1 MAGFLWKPTQAS
13 MERKDPMQT
22 VKKAIFV
29 LRLKCLLILSVF
41 TASCSSVGVESPRSN
56 ARVESLKVD
65 TLYNLPRPKQ
75 QPVIAIYAGA
85 FGDMTGQRK
94 SNSEFALFS
103 SAITAAPEAYLI
115 RALKHAGRGEFFRVV
130 ERVGID
136 NITKERQ
143 IIRSTRKDFRENDKL
158 GPLLFAGLLMQGGV
172 VDYETNL
179 KTGGVGARTLGI
191 GASREFREDTVT
203 VSLRTVSVLTGEI
216 LIEVLVTKR
225 ILSVG
230 TSGDFFR
237 FVEAGTQLVELESG
251 VTENESSAIALREAI
266 ETAVYRTIMEGKER
280 GFWVF
285 QGDE

>member
-1 MAGFLWKPTQAS
+1 MISVNKQ
-13 MERKDPMQT
+13 
-22 VKKAIFV
+22 IFV
-29 LRLKCLLILSVF
+29 LKLKCLLILLAF
-41 TASCSSVGVESPRSN
+41 TASCSTLDTTSERSYAKVER
-56 ARVESLKVD
+56 LKVD
-65 TLYNLPRPKQ
+65 TLYNLPKPDQ
-75 QPVIAIYAGA
+75 QPVIAIYSGA
-85 FGDMTGQRK
+85 FADLTGQRK

-103 SAITAAPEAYLI
+103 SAITAAPQAYLI
-115 RALKHAGRGEFFRVV
+115 RALKHAGQGQFFRVV

-143 IIRSTRKDFRENDKL
+143 IIRSTRKDFRKGDKL
-158 GPLLFAGLLMQGGV
+158 GPLLFAGLIMQGGV

-179 KTGGVGARTLGI
+179 RTGGVGARTLGI

-237 FVEAGTQLVELESG
+237 FVEAGTQLVELEAG
-251 VTENESSAIALREAI
+251 ITENESNAIALREAI
-266 ETAVYRTIMEGKER
+266 ETAVYKTVMEGKER
-280 GFWVF
+280 GFWSF

>member
-1 MAGFLWKPTQAS
+1 
-13 MERKDPMQT
+13 MQT

-41 TASCSSVGVESPRSN
+41 TASCATLPEFPRLDTE
-56 ARVESLKVD
+56 AEVESLKVD
-65 TLYNLPRPKQ
+65 VLYNLPRPEQ
-75 QPVIAIYAGA
+75 QPVVAIYGGA
-85 FGDMTGQRK
+85 FADFTGQRK

-103 SAITAAPEAYLI
+103 SAITAAPETYLI
-115 RALKHAGRGEFFRVV
+115 RALKHAAKGQFFRVV

-143 IIRSTRKDFRENDKL
+143 IIRSTRKDFRESDKL
-158 GPLLFAGLLMQGGV
+158 GPLLFAGLIMQGGV

-191 GASREFREDTVT
+191 GASRQFREDTVT
-203 VSLRTVSVLTGEI
+203 VTLRTVSVLTGEI
-216 LIEVLVTKR
+216 LIEVLVTKK

-237 FVEAGTQLVELESG
+237 YIEAGTQLVELEAG
-251 VTENESSAIALREAI
+251 TTENESSAIALREAI
-266 ETAVYRTIMEGKER
+266 ETAVYKTIVEGKER
-280 GFWVF
+280 GFWSF
-285 QGDE
+285 

>member
-1 MAGFLWKPTQAS
+1 
-13 MERKDPMQT
+13 
-22 VKKAIFV
+22 
-29 LRLKCLLILSVF
+29 
-41 TASCSSVGVESPRSN
+41 
-56 ARVESLKVD
+56 
-65 TLYNLPRPKQ
+65 
-75 QPVIAIYAGA
+75 
-85 FGDMTGQRK
+85 MTGQRK

-103 SAITAAPEAYLI
+103 SAITTAPQAYLI
-115 RALKHAGRGEFFRVV
+115 RALKHAGQGEFFRVV

-143 IIRSTRKDFRENDKL
+143 IIRSTRKDFREDDKL

-179 KTGGVGARTLGI
+179 RTGGVGARTLGI

-216 LIEVLVTKR
+216 LIEVLVTKT

-230 TSGDFFR
+230 TSGDIFK
-237 FVEAGTQLVELESG
+237 FVELGTQLVELEAG
-251 VTENESSAIALREAI
+251 ATKNESSAIALREAI
-266 ETAVYRTIMEGKER
+266 ETAVYKTVMEGKER

-285 QGDE
+285 QQGDE

>member
-1 MAGFLWKPTQAS
+1 
-13 MERKDPMQT
+13 MERKDLMQT

-29 LRLKCLLILSVF
+29 LKLKCLLILSVCTL
-41 TASCSSVGVESPRSN
+41 TASCSSVGLESPRST

-65 TLYNLPRPKQ
+65 TLYNLPRPEQ
-75 QPVIAIYAGA
+75 QPVVAIYAGA

-115 RALKHAGRGEFFRVV
+115 RALKHAGKGEFFRVV

-143 IIRSTRKDFRENDKL
+143 IIRSTRKDFREKDKL

-230 TSGDFFR
+230 TAGDFFR
-237 FVEAGTQLVELESG
+237 FVEAGTQLVELEAG
-251 VTENESSAIALREAI
+251 ITENESSAIALREAI

>member
-1 MAGFLWKPTQAS
+1 
-13 MERKDPMQT
+13 MERKVPMQT
-22 VKKAIFV
+22 VKKQIFV
-29 LRLKCLLILSVF
+29 LKLKCLLILSVF
-41 TASCSSVGVESPRSN
+41 TASCSSIGLESPRSS
-56 ARVESLKVD
+56 AQVAGLKVD
-65 TLYNLPRPKQ
+65 ALYNLPQPKES
-75 QPVIAIYAGA
+75 PVVAIYAGA

-103 SAITAAPEAYLI
+103 SALTAGPEAYLI
-115 RALKHAGRGEFFRVV
+115 RALKHAGQGKFFRVV

-143 IIRSTRKDFRENDKL
+143 IIRSTRKDFKEQQKL

-191 GASREFREDTVT
+191 GASRQFREDIVT

-237 FVEAGTQLVELESG
+237 FVEAGTQLVEMEAGL
-251 VTENESSAIALREAI
+251 TENESSAIALREAI
-266 ETAVYRTIMEGKER
+266 ETAVYKTVMEGKER

-285 QGDE
+285 Q